1 MPVDLVDEMVVD
13 EQFAA
18 RTYVDRVGGARGCG
32 ERRGE
37 KSRKGQEVQD
47 GDSHGWELCEGS
59 GGGFID
65 LFWNAD
71 QLTENC

>member
-1 MPVDLVDEMVVD
+1 MVVD

-18 RTYVDRVGGARGCG
+18 RTDVDRVGGARGCR

-37 KSRKGQEVQD
+37 NGRNGQEVQD
-47 GDSHGWELCEGS
+47 GDSHGWDLFDGS

-65 LFWNAD
+65 LFSNAD
-71 QLTENC
+71 QLTGNC